1 MASLTVSYLRKTTL
15 EDLPTVSK
23 IITSAKEFLKAQGID
38 QWQDGYPDL
47 EALEADVKNQIGYV
61 LIIDNQIAGTAALL
75 PDHDSNYDVIAD
87 GAWQGAADAKYTAIH
102 RTAMSSDFRGQH
114 LSEKMISGL
123 LTLSSQFGYHQ
134 VRIDTHP
141 DNKLMQHLITK
152 TGFDYRGTVLMDH
165 DPSELR
171 LAYQLFI

>member
-1 MASLTVSYLRKTTL
+1 MTVSYLRKTTL

-61 LIIDNQIAGTAALL
+61 LIIDNQIAGTTALL

-114 LSEKMISGL
+114 LSEK
-123 LTLSSQFGYHQ
+123 
-134 VRIDTHP
+134 R
-141 DNKLMQHLITK
+141 
-152 TGFDYRGTVLMDH
+152 
-165 DPSELR
+165 
-171 LAYQLFI
+171 